1 MAGPEPELWERQPG
15 ESPQAF
21 AAFSCYRDMEPG
33 ERAYRK
39 VSAEL
44 GKNKALLAKWMRVHH
59 WVERVAAF
67 DADNDRRLIER
78 THNMRGNAITR
89 HARVAS
95 ALMGQIVKRISEA
108 QQANKTMPAN
118 ELRTLSAALES
129 AARTE
134 ARALGIG
141 DRLDVVGVGSSQGL
155 PMSEDERAQRLADI
169 RAELDRRSRI
179 IDVTPE
185 PAALEASELVEQP
198 VERRE
203 RSHRADVVE
212 LHREHAG

>member
-1 MAGPEPELWERQPG
+1 MVDVQPELWERQPG
-15 ESPQAF
+15 ESAPAF
-21 AAFSCYRDMEPG
+21 AAFACYRDMEPG

-39 VSAEL
+39 VSEQL
-44 GKNKALLAKWMRVHH
+44 GKNKALLAKWMKMHH

-67 DADNDRRLIER
+67 DADNDRRLLER

-141 DRLDVVGVGSSQGL
+141 DRVDVVGLPAGAGL
-155 PMSEDERAQRLADI
+155 PLSDQEREQRLADI
-169 RAELDRRSRI
+169 RAELDRRQRI

-185 PAALEASELVEQP
+185 PVAELEAGEPEPEV
-198 VERRE
+198 RE
-203 RSHRADVVE
+203 RSHRADVVQLRPE
-212 LHREHAG
+212 SVG